1 MQVKK
6 ILNNNLI
13 LVEDPYGHEQIV
25 MGRGLR
31 FINQVGE
38 ELKNENIQK
47 VFVLQD
53 KKTASEWVSLLEH
66 VPDTRAEAIQE
77 AIYRI
82 INQMKKN
89 VNDQL
94 FITLFDHLVF
104 TLERY
109 EKKVILQNRLLWEVR
124 QFYPEEF
131 ALGLQLTEELN
142 RKLEIELPEEEAGN
156 IAFHLVNAQ
165 TENPDMEHTLMAVR
179 MLKDIF
185 NIVKFSFKVK
195 IKQNS
200 IHYTRF
206 ATHLQFFLQRVMEGK
221 MLPDDDLTIFENI
234 TAQYP
239 ESYQCAGKIQNYI
252 KGMVHVDIT
261 KEEMLYLTV
270 HIHRI
275 LDETSSSLP

>member
-13 LVEDPYGHEQIV
+13 LVEDQYGHEQIV

-31 FINQVGE
+31 FINQVGT
-38 ELKNENIQK
+38 ELKKENIQK

-53 KKTASEWVSLLEH
+53 EKTAKEWVSLLEN
-66 VPDTRAEAIQE
+66 VPDTYAEVIQE
-77 AIYRI
+77 AICQT
-82 INQMKKN
+82 INQMKKK

-131 ALGLQLTEELN
+131 DLGLKLTDYLNHQLG
-142 RKLEIELPEEEAGN
+142 IELPEEEAGN

-165 TENPDMEHTLMAVR
+165 TENPDMEQTLMIIR

-195 IKQNS
+195 IKQDS

-206 ATHLQFFLQRVMEGK
+206 ATHLQFFLQRVMENK
-221 MLPDDDLTIFENI
+221 MLPDDDLTIFHNI
-234 TAQYP
+234 TTQYP

-252 KGMVHVDIT
+252 KGTVHIDIT

-275 LDETSSSLP
+275 LDENSLS

>member
-82 INQMKKN
+82 IK
-89 VNDQL
+89 DQ
-94 FITLFDHLVF
+94 
-104 TLERY
+104 
-109 EKKVILQNRLLWEVR
+109 
-124 QFYPEEF
+124 
-131 ALGLQLTEELN
+131 
-142 RKLEIELPEEEAGN
+142 
-156 IAFHLVNAQ
+156 
-165 TENPDMEHTLMAVR
+165 
-179 MLKDIF
+179 
-185 NIVKFSFKVK
+185 FSTYNK
-195 IKQNS
+195 
-200 IHYTRF
+200 
-206 ATHLQFFLQRVMEGK
+206 
-221 MLPDDDLTIFENI
+221 
-234 TAQYP
+234 
-239 ESYQCAGKIQNYI
+239 
-252 KGMVHVDIT
+252 
-261 KEEMLYLTV
+261 
-270 HIHRI
+270 
-275 LDETSSSLP
+275 